1 MQNES
6 HAAWKREQ
14 QQDSYI
20 KFVWNYQR
28 QTKTVVIS
36 PLNTH
41 GPNWNLGN
49 VSFEETKKKIRLKKE
64 YYFVKKPTGIYTNEK

>member
-49 VSFEETKKKIRLKKE
+49 VSFEETKKKSD
-64 YYFVKKPTGIYTNEK
+64 